1 MKNQKIS
8 RMVQL
13 AILLA
18 IVLVLQCFL
27 GSIVVGTT
35 SFSVVLVP
43 IVIGAIIL
51 GPGAGA
57 FLGFVFGLVF

>member
-51 GPGAGA
+51 GPSGAR
-57 FLGFVFGLVF
+57 